1 MHGKRADAIG
11 PFFFCPIWMATETYE
26 NLLCLRSL
34 AIAGRASITNGS
46 VFGCLRHPVKAN
58 PQMQLPSSKHWDRLT
73 PAIPLILAAIALAV
87 RLYGLSDKPLWLDE
101 IITQRRA
108 NLAVPELI
116 TNSLHHRH
124 FPTYFLLVRVFDAP
138 LIDEWTLRLPSAFF
152 GAVSVFLVALIG
164 TEVRSRWAGIVAAS
178 LMTLSPLEVQYGQ
191 EARPYALFSCLV
203 LLALWGLVRIGQ
215 QTAPPEGRS
224 SNRSDRQL
232 GPWLVFTIGTIGA
245 LNVLLVG
252 AVWLITANLA
262 AIAIFQHSGLRRTDF
277 IRKWALVQA
286 IIVLTWV
293 PGLIAMALAV
303 GNDPLRGIRWIPPTT
318 LDHAWKVLS
327 AVYLLRPSSIVTFEL
342 LPTPVPILGVAIAAF
357 ALLGAW
363 RLRSRPTSLAII
375 GLSGLAIPIAIF
387 VISIFQ
393 PILVPR
399 YFLLST
405 GPFFVLVGIGV
416 TALPHRLS
424 LAATTAVII
433 FGITSLAVYY
443 RSETKPRWDLA
454 AAYLAENVQS
464 GDSITANDHMARY
477 VLAAYGERY
486 HLDRNRIQAINPQ
499 SAEKALRNTQE
510 GSIWVVYGRT
520 GQGAIG
526 PEQTYFKQWL
536 EMGLPTCR
544 RQFGLNVVVLR
555 LDRSAGGPGQKVQSP
570 PCSEQR

>member
-1 MHGKRADAIG
+1 MLS
-11 PFFFCPIWMATETYE
+11 ETYE
-26 NLLCLRSL
+26 NPPCLRSL
-34 AIAGRASITNGS
+34 AFAGRASFANAS
-46 VFGCLRHPVKAN
+46 VLGCLRHPVKAN
-58 PQMQLPSSKHWDRLT
+58 PQMQLPSGKHWDRLT

-116 TNSLHHRH
+116 ANSLHYRH
-124 FPTYFLLVRVFDAP
+124 FPTYFLLVRAFDAP
-138 LIDEWTLRLPSAFF
+138 LIDEWMLRLPSALF
-152 GAVSVFLVALIG
+152 GAVSVLLVALIG
-164 TEVRSRWAGIVAAS
+164 TEVRSRWAGIVAAG
-178 LMTLSPLEVQYGQ
+178 LMTLAPLEVQYAQ
-191 EARPYALFSCLV
+191 EARPYTLFSCLV

-215 QTAPPEGRS
+215 QTALEVRS
-224 SNRSDRQL
+224 STRSGGQL
-232 GPWLVFTIGTIGA
+232 GSWLAYAIGTIGA
-245 LNVLLVG
+245 LHVLLMG

-262 AIAIFQHSGLRRTDF
+262 AIAIFRHAGPGRTDF
-277 IRKWALVQA
+277 VRKWAWVQA

-293 PGLIAMALAV
+293 PWLIAMARAV
-303 GNDPLRGIRWIPPTT
+303 GADPLRGIRWIPPTT

-327 AVYLLRPSSIVTFEL
+327 TVYLLRPSSIVTFEL

-375 GLSGLAIPIAIF
+375 GLSGLAVPIAIF
-387 VISIFQ
+387 VISLFQ

-405 GPFFVLVGIGV
+405 GPFFVLAGIGV

-424 LAATTAVII
+424 LVATAAVIA
-433 FGITSLAVYY
+433 FAITSLAVYY

-464 GDSITANDHMARY
+464 GDSVTANDHMARY
-477 VLAAYGERY
+477 VLAAYGDRY

-499 SAEKALRNTQE
+499 SAEAALRNTQE
-510 GSIWVVYGRT
+510 GSIWVIYGRT

-526 PEQTYFKQWL
+526 PEQTYFKQWH

-555 LDRSAGGPGQKVQSP
+555 LDRSAAGPGQNVQSP

>member
-1 MHGKRADAIG
+1 
-11 PFFFCPIWMATETYE
+11 
-26 NLLCLRSL
+26 
-34 AIAGRASITNGS
+34 
-46 VFGCLRHPVKAN
+46 
-58 PQMQLPSSKHWDRLT
+58 MQLPSSKHWDQLT
-73 PAIPLILAAIALAV
+73 LAIPLILAAIALAV

-116 TNSLHHRH
+116 SNSLHHRH
-124 FPTYFLLVRVFDAP
+124 FPTYFLFVRAFDAP
-138 LIDEWTLRLPSAFF
+138 LIDEWMLRLPSALF

-178 LMTLSPLEVQYGQ
+178 LMTLSPSEVQYSQ

-215 QTAPPEGRS
+215 QTAPEVRS
-224 SNRSDRQL
+224 SNRSDGQL
-232 GPWLVFTIGTIGA
+232 SPWLIFTIGTIVA
-245 LNVLLVG
+245 LNLLLVG

-262 AIAIFQHSGLRRTDF
+262 AVAIFQHAGPRRMDF
-277 IRKWALVQA
+277 IRKWAVVQG

-303 GNDPLRGIRWIPPTT
+303 GSDPLRGIRWIPPTT

-327 AVYLLRPSSIVTFEL
+327 AVYLLRPSSVVTFEL
-342 LPTPVPILGVAIAAF
+342 SPTPVPILGVAIAAS

-375 GLSGLAIPIAIF
+375 GLSGLAVPIAII

-424 LAATTAVII
+424 LVATAAVII

-464 GDSITANDHMARY
+464 GDSVTANDHMARY
-477 VLAAYGERY
+477 VLAAYGDRY
-486 HLDRNRIQAINPQ
+486 HLDRKQIQAINPQ
-499 SAEKALRNTQE
+499 SAETALYNTQE

-526 PEQTYFKQWL
+526 SEQTYFKQWL
-536 EMGLPTCR
+536 ETGLPTCR

-555 LDRSAGGPGQKVQSP
+555 LERSAAGPGQKVQTP
-570 PCSEQR
+570 PCSE

>member
-1 MHGKRADAIG
+1 MARRDHHPETSESRRSRFDHKFTVSQALPNLFSCCKRLRRTAD
-11 PFFFCPIWMATETYE
+11 
-26 NLLCLRSL
+26 R
-34 AIAGRASITNGS
+34 RVDVAS
-46 VFGCLRHPVKAN
+46 
-58 PQMQLPSSKHWDRLT
+58 
-73 PAIPLILAAIALAV
+73 
-87 RLYGLSDKPLWLDE
+87 
-101 IITQRRA
+101 
-108 NLAVPELI
+108 
-116 TNSLHHRH
+116 
-124 FPTYFLLVRVFDAP
+124 
-138 LIDEWTLRLPSAFF
+138 
-152 GAVSVFLVALIG
+152 AVSPFRSSFGFLG
-164 TEVRSRWAGIVAAS
+164 RSNRHGSSIAVGRHRCGQS
-178 LMTLSPLEVQYGQ
+178 DTLSPLEVQYSQ

-215 QTAPPEGRS
+215 QTAPEVRS
-224 SNRSDRQL
+224 SNRSDGQL
-232 GPWLVFTIGTIGA
+232 GPWLAFTIGTIGA
-245 LNVLLVG
+245 LNVLLLG

-262 AIAIFQHSGLRRTDF
+262 AVAIFQHAGPTRTDF

-286 IIVLTWV
+286 TIVLTWV

-303 GNDPLRGIRWIPPTT
+303 GGDPLRGFRWIPPTT
-318 LDHAWKVLS
+318 LHHAWSVLS
-327 AVYLLRPSSIVTFEL
+327 AVYLLRPSSVVTFEL

-464 GDSITANDHMARY
+464 GDLITANDHMARY

-526 PEQTYFKQWL
+526 PEQTYFKKWL
-536 EMGLPTCR
+536 ETGLPACK

>member
-1 MHGKRADAIG
+1 
-11 PFFFCPIWMATETYE
+11 
-26 NLLCLRSL
+26 
-34 AIAGRASITNGS
+34 
-46 VFGCLRHPVKAN
+46 
-58 PQMQLPSSKHWDRLT
+58 MQLPSNRHWDRLT
-73 PAIPLILAAIALAV
+73 PAIPLILMAIALAV

-108 NLAVPELI
+108 NLAVPDLI
-116 TNSLHHRH
+116 TNSLSHRH
-124 FPTYFLLVRVFDAP
+124 FPTYFLVVSAFDAP
-138 LIDEWTLRLPSAFF
+138 LIDEWMLRLPSALF

-178 LMTLSPLEVQYGQ
+178 LMTLSPLEVQYSQ

-215 QTAPPEGRS
+215 QTAPEVRS
-224 SNRSDRQL
+224 SNRSDGQL
-232 GPWLVFTIGTIGA
+232 GPWLAFTIGTIGA
-245 LNVLLVG
+245 LNVLLLG

-262 AIAIFQHSGLRRTDF
+262 AVAIFQHAGPTRTDF
-277 IRKWALVQA
+277 IRKWALLQG

-303 GNDPLRGIRWIPPTT
+303 GGDPLRGFRWIPPTT
-318 LDHAWKVLS
+318 LHHAWSVLS
-327 AVYLLRPSSIVTFEL
+327 AVYLLRPSSVVTFEL
-342 LPTPVPILGVAIAAF
+342 LPTPVPILGVTIVAF

-375 GLSGLAIPIAIF
+375 GLSGLAVPIAIF
-387 VISIFQ
+387 VISIFH

-405 GPFFVLVGIGV
+405 GPFFVLVGIG
-416 TALPHRLS
+416 AADLPHRLS
-424 LAATTAVII
+424 LLATTAVIA
-433 FGITSLAVYY
+433 FGITSLVVYY

-454 AAYLAENVQS
+454 AAYLAENVWS

-477 VLAAYGERY
+477 VLAAYGDRY
-486 HLDRNRIQAINPQ
+486 HLDRRQIQAINPQ
-499 SAEKALRNTQE
+499 SAEAALRNTQR

-526 PEQTYFKQWL
+526 PEQTYFKKWL
-536 EMGLPTCR
+536 ETGLPACK

-555 LDRSAGGPGQKVQSP
+555 LERTAAGPGQKVQTP